1 MAITYK
7 PLSLTVNG
15 EQIGPMEVPVGLS
28 MLDFL
33 HEYLD
38 LTGTRMSCGQG
49 ICHAC
54 VLILD
59 KPDGTSESHRT
70 CITGAHFFEGKKI
83 RTIEGIAEKE
93 GSDDEK
99 EKLSQIQQAFVD
111 NFAFQCGYCAPGFVN
126 ATTVFVEKLMR
137 EPIAKADLEQS
148 IMDALDPHI
157 CRCTG
162 YVRYY
167 DAVKNVVL
175 NTPGLLKD

>member
-7 PLSLTVNG
+7 PLELTVNG
-15 EQIGPMEVPVGLS
+15 TKIGPMEVPIGLS

-59 KPDGTSESHRT
+59 HPDGTSEELRT

-93 GSDDEK
+93 GSDAEK
-99 EKLSQIQQAFVD
+99 EKLSEIQQAFVD

-167 DAVKNVVL
+167 DAVRDVVL
-175 NTPGLLKD
+175 NTPGLIKE